1 MFEVYVDPETKSNIS
16 PVPKTQA
23 GNETETEGEPEIEIE
38 HDTF

>member
-1 MFEVYVDPETKSNIS
+1 MFEVYVDPETKSNIN

-23 GNETETEGEPEIEIE
+23 EAETEPEIE